1 MDTYLQ
7 KGFYVNQLSG
17 NFRYNMS
24 FFKNVLNEHDIKLDN
39 IEKEIIYCKNEVDY
53 IKGFIDHIKERVIKK
68 CKNLSSVKIMLATF
82 DKNNI
87 MHRFMIAISD
97 MVTKLLQMKEK
108 PNIYES
114 IIVINEYEAQTAC
127 IGELNCT
134 GL

>member
-1 MDTYLQ
+1 MDNYLQ

-68 CKNLSSVKIMLATF
+68 CKNLSSVKIMLSTF

-87 MHRFMIAISD
+87 MHKFMIAIAN
-97 MVTKLLQMKEK
+97 MVTKLLQMKEN

-114 IIVINEYEAQTAC
+114 IIVIIEYDGQTAF
-127 IGELNCT
+127 IGELNFS

>member
-114 IIVINEYEAQTAC
+114 IIVIIEYEAQTAF
-127 IGELNCT
+127 IGELNFT